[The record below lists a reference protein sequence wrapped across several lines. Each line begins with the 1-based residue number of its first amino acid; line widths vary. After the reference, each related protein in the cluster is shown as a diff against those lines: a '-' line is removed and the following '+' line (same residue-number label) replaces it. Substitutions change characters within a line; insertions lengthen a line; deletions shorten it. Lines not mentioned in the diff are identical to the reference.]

1 MKTLLA
7 SAMLLIALAGRLPA
21 DESKLKNVQA
31 GKQET
36 TACHG
41 TTVTFVETPVE
52 AAKLA
57 SQQKK
62 LVFVLHVS
70 GHFEDPNFT

>member
-1 MKTLLA
+1 MKTAFGTVTLLT
-7 SAMLLIALAGRLPA
+7 LCLATLR
-21 DESKLKNVQA
+21 A
-31 GKQET
+31 GEVPLSIELEAQ

-41 TTVTFVETPVE
+41 TAVRFVNSPAA

-57 SQQKK
+57 AQQDKV
-62 LVFVLHVS
+62 VFVLHVS

>member
-1 MKTLLA
+1 MRLMILTVPALVALSFALRAGQGQIKT
-7 SAMLLIALAGRLPA
+7 
-21 DESKLKNVQA
+21 VQ
-31 GKQET
+31 GSER

-41 TTVTFVETPVE
+41 TTVDFVDTPAA

-57 SQQKK
+57 AKQKK